1 MAQLYNAADLMAAY
15 RHLTNAPITEA
26 LIDICVKPSSSVQ
39 DALQLDELCTRLKDT
54 YPDKKLQQQFKI
66 EFFPGPP
73 PLERKETRFVGYRL
87 TSSNGLQVI
96 QASPDKITFSRL
108 RPYQTWEQLREE
120 AQRIWTVYAE
130 IVKPELITRIA
141 TRFINSIE
149 IPLPIRDFSDYLTA
163 APSIPEKL
171 PQGISSFY
179 TRVVLPDPTTGAMA
193 IVTHALESV
202 VTPKVVPIIVDI
214 DVFIE
219 RTFENYEKV
228 WTTIDMLRDI
238 KNLIF
243 FESLTEKALEPYL

>member
-1 MAQLYNAADLMAAY
+1 MYNVVDLMAVY
-15 RHLTNAPITEA
+15 RYLKNAPIAEA
-26 LIDICVKPSSSVQ
+26 LIDISVKPSSSVQ
-39 DALQLDELCTRLKDT
+39 NAQQLDELCAKLKDT

-73 PLERKETRFVGYRL
+73 PQERKETRFVGYRL
-87 TSSNGLQVI
+87 TSANGLQVI

-120 AQRIWTVYAE
+120 AQRIWKIYTE

-149 IPLPIRDFSDYLTA
+149 IPLPMRDFSDYLTA

-171 PQGISSFY
+171 PQGISSFF
-179 TRVVLPDPTTGAMA
+179 TRVVLPDPTTGAVA

-202 VTPKVVPIIVDI
+202 VTPKVVPIIIDI

-219 RTFENYEKV
+219 RIFENHEKA
-228 WTTIDMLRDI
+228 WATIDTLRDM

-243 FESLTEKALEPYL
+243 FESVTDKALEPYL

>member
-1 MAQLYNAADLMAAY
+1 MAVY

-26 LIDICVKPSSSVQ
+26 LIDISVKPSSSIQ
-39 DALQLDELCTRLKDT
+39 DAHQLEDLCTKLKDT
-54 YPDKKLQQQFKI
+54 YPDKKLQQQFKL

-73 PLERKETRFVGYRL
+73 PQERKETRFVGYRL
-87 TSSNGLQVI
+87 TSADGLQDI
-96 QASPDKITFSRL
+96 QATPDKITFSRL

-120 AQRIWTVYAE
+120 ARRDWDLYSEV
-130 IVKPELITRIA
+130 VKPELITRIA

-171 PQGISSFY
+171 PQGIASFF
-179 TRVVLPDPTTGAMA
+179 TRVVLPDPKTGAVA

-202 VTPKVVPIIVDI
+202 ITPKAIPIIIDI

-219 RTFENYEKV
+219 RTFEDHDKA
-228 WTTIDMLRDI
+228 WSTIDMLRDT

-243 FESLTEKALEPYL
+243 FESVTDKALEPYL

>member
-1 MAQLYNAADLMAAY
+1 MYNVVDLMAVY
-15 RHLTNAPITEA
+15 RHLKNAPITEA
-26 LIDICVKPSSSVQ
+26 LIDISVKPSSSVQ
-39 DALQLDELCTRLKDT
+39 NAQQLDELCAKLKDT
-54 YPDKKLQQQFKI
+54 YPDKKLQQQFKF

-73 PLERKETRFVGYRL
+73 PQERKETRFVGYRL
-87 TSSNGLQVI
+87 TSANGLQVI

-120 AQRIWTVYAE
+120 AQRIWKIYTE

-149 IPLPIRDFSDYLTA
+149 IPLPMRDFSDYLTA

-171 PQGISSFY
+171 PQGISSFF
-179 TRVVLPDPTTGAMA
+179 TRVVLPDPTTGAVA

-202 VTPKVVPIIVDI
+202 VTPKVVPIIIDI

-219 RTFENYEKV
+219 RIFENHEKA
-228 WTTIDMLRDI
+228 WATIDMLHDM

-243 FESLTEKALEPYL
+243 FESVTDKALEPYL

>member
-1 MAQLYNAADLMAAY
+1 MYNVVDLMAVY
-15 RHLTNAPITEA
+15 RYLKNAPIAEA
-26 LIDICVKPSSSVQ
+26 LIDISVKPSSSVQ
-39 DALQLDELCTRLKDT
+39 NAQQLDELCAKLKDT

-73 PLERKETRFVGYRL
+73 PQERKETRFVGYRL
-87 TSSNGLQVI
+87 TSANGLQVI

-120 AQRIWTVYAE
+120 AQRIWKIYTE

-149 IPLPIRDFSDYLTA
+149 IPLPMKDFSDYLTA

-171 PQGISSFY
+171 PQGISSFF
-179 TRVVLPDPTTGAMA
+179 TRVVLPDPTTGAVA

-202 VTPKVVPIIVDI
+202 VTPKVVPIIIDI

-219 RTFENYEKV
+219 RIFENHEKA
-228 WTTIDMLRDI
+228 WATIDTLRDM

-243 FESLTEKALEPYL
+243 FESVTDKALEPYL

>member
-1 MAQLYNAADLMAAY
+1 MYNVVDLMAVY
-15 RHLTNAPITEA
+15 RYLKNAPITEA
-26 LIDICVKPSSSVQ
+26 VIDISVKPSSSVQ
-39 DALQLDELCTRLKDT
+39 NAQQLDELCAKLKAT

-73 PLERKETRFVGYRL
+73 PQERKETRFVGYRL
-87 TSSNGLQVI
+87 TSANGLQVI

-120 AQRIWTVYAE
+120 AQRIWKIYTE

-149 IPLPIRDFSDYLTA
+149 IPLPMRDFSDYLTA

-171 PQGISSFY
+171 PQGISSFF
-179 TRVVLPDPTTGAMA
+179 TRVVLPDPTTGAVA

-202 VTPKVVPIIVDI
+202 VTPKVVPIIIDI

-219 RTFENYEKV
+219 RIFENHEKA
-228 WTTIDMLRDI
+228 WATIDTLRDM

-243 FESLTEKALEPYL
+243 FESVTDKALEPYL

>member
-1 MAQLYNAADLMAAY
+1 MYNVVDLMAVY
-15 RHLTNAPITEA
+15 RYLKNAPITEA
-26 LIDICVKPSSSVQ
+26 LIDISVKPSSSVQ
-39 DALQLDELCTRLKDT
+39 NAQQLDELCAKLKAT

-73 PLERKETRFVGYRL
+73 PQERKETRFVGYRL
-87 TSSNGLQVI
+87 TSANGLQVI

-120 AQRIWTVYAE
+120 AQRIWKIYTE

-149 IPLPIRDFSDYLTA
+149 IPLPMRDFSDYLTA

-171 PQGISSFY
+171 PQGISSFF
-179 TRVVLPDPTTGAMA
+179 TRVVLPDPTTGAVA

-202 VTPKVVPIIVDI
+202 VTPKVVPIIIDI

-219 RTFENYEKV
+219 RIFENHEKA
-228 WTTIDMLRDI
+228 WATIDTLRDM

-243 FESLTEKALEPYL
+243 FESVTDKALEPYL